1 MSVYAIRKGR
11 KNNVI
16 VHSWPECSKLVTG
29 YEGAEYKKFPSEPAA
44 KEYLSGFGLDESK
57 PFNESNAIKIYTDG
71 ACSGNPNGPGGW
83 GCIIIK
89 GSNEFELSGGEKQ
102 TTNNQMELM
111 ACVEGLKYVVSRGLH
126 SYPIIVYTD
135 SKYLLNGM
143 EKGWVENW
151 ENNAWRRADNQPVK
165 NPELWKVLLELKR
178 KINNN
183 SNLIFRWVKGH
194 NGDEYNE
201 RCDTLAVDASM
212 QYKEYCGAN
221 NSQEADVLYYSTL
234 IRDKVPDI
242 IKEQGKVC
250 IYEKLDTKEYAEKL
264 KDKLIE
270 ECNEYIK
277 DGTLEELVDIM
288 EVIRAIANT
297 KGISVTELEMI
308 RQNKLNKKGGFQKR
322 LLLKEV
328 RTNNEA

>member
-44 KEYLSGFGLDESK
+44 EEYLNLGIDT
-57 PFNESNAIKIYTDG
+57 NEIVGISNSVKIYTDG
-71 ACSGNPNGPGGW
+71 ACSGNPGPGGW
-83 GCIIIK
+83 GCIVIK
-89 GSNEFELSGGEKQ
+89 NNKEFELSGGEVN
-102 TTNNQMELM
+102 TTNNQMELK
-111 ACVEGLKYVVSRGLH
+111 ACIEGLKYVITKNMYSV
-126 SYPIIVYTD
+126 PVIVYAD
-135 SKYLLNGM
+135 SQYLINGM
-143 EKGWVENW
+143 EKGWVESW
-151 ENNAWRRADNQPVK
+151 EQNDWKKSNGSPVK
-165 NPELWKVLLELKR
+165 NPELWKTLLELKR

-183 SNLIFRWVKGH
+183 SKLLFSWIKGH
-194 NGDEYNE
+194 DGDEYNE
-201 RCDTLAVDASM
+201 RCDSLAVEASL
-212 QYKEYCGAN
+212 QYKEYCENQEDN
-221 NSQEADVLYYSTL
+221 NSNVMYYSTL
-234 IRDKVPDI
+234 VRDKVPDI

-250 IYEKLDTKEYAEKL
+250 ICEQLNSKKFIEKLQEKL
-264 KDKLIE
+264 VE

-308 RQNKLNKKGGFQKR
+308 RQRKATQKGSFQKR

-328 RTNNEA
+328 RKNDF